1 MIHMAQAISRLNIV
15 FCSLTGREE
24 ASGVLVYSLDTEQIH
39 KQIDGPR
46 CYKANCAQ
54 NGQLVTYPFKTFPHS
69 MLVVGALNMHLIAC
83 NLACRGS
90 SANPVIVGGKGSSN
104 ELSKL

>member
-24 ASGVLVYSLDTEQIH
+24 AGGVLVYSLDTEQLH

-54 NGQLVTYPFKTFPHS
+54 NGQLVTYPFPRS

-83 NLACRGS
+83 NMACRGS

-104 ELSKL
+104 GLSKL